1 MTRNATMLGSSE
13 FSTRDFGGAMRFCGL
28 RRRRCDE
35 KVKISVNVFA
45 ICYRCRYGLASDD
58 ALLTTQYVRQ

>member
-1 MTRNATMLGSSE
+1 
-13 FSTRDFGGAMRFCGL
+13 MRFCGL
-28 RRRRCDE
+28 RRRRSDE

-45 ICYRCRYGLASDD
+45 ICYRCRYGFASDD